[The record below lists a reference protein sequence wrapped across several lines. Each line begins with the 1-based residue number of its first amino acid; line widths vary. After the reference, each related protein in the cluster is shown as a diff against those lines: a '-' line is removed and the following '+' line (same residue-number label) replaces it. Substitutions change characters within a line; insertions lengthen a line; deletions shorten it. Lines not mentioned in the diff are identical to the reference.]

1 MVALR
6 AERALAR
13 RNLCLRY
20 YPQPCDPIKG
30 KLALRMPEQKKT
42 AKRKKYSQAEANKII
57 AENNAKEIALAKA
70 FAASNPTNPKIPK
83 NLAEAAARSVLSGS
97 ADALGTAAGMLSLV
111 PGGSQ
116 AASNVS
122 QGLKSF
128 AEEQRNLVNQ
138 YQPDTSSNLATVAA
152 QGLARSP
159 MLFSSVAQDFFS
171 PAQKFQAPVALASR
185 YPQLARIVEQYGP
198 TAVNMAYHA
207 IRGGA
212 NDGMQGALLSSSG
225 NLLGEQV
232 IEPAVLKMIE
242 SRFPAA
248 RNLATIATT
257 SGNVGGMIYEA
268 IPSLYEYIQ
277 SKIKEQ

>member
-1 MVALR
+1 
-6 AERALAR
+6 
-13 RNLCLRY
+13 
-20 YPQPCDPIKG
+20 
-30 KLALRMPEQKKT
+30 MPEQKKT

-57 AENNAKEIALAKA
+57 AENNARQIALAKA

-83 NLAEAAARSVLSGS
+83 NLAEAAARSFLSGG
-97 ADALGTAAGMLSLV
+97 ADALGTAAGMLSFV

-128 AEEQRNLVNQ
+128 AEEQRNLVDQ
-138 YQPDTSSNLATVAA
+138 YQPDTVNNKWIAAA
-152 QGLARSP
+152 QTAAAQTLARSP
-159 MLFSSVAQDFFS
+159 MLFSSVAQDVIS
-171 PAQKFQAPVALASR
+171 PVQKLQAPVALASR

-212 NDGMQGALLSSSG
+212 NDGMRGALLSSSG

-248 RNLATIATT
+248 RNLATTAMAA
-257 SGNVGGMIYEA
+257 GNVGGMLYEA
-268 IPSLYEYIQ
+268 GMSKLPGLYEYIKSQ
-277 SKIKEQ
+277 ISSR